1 MKKIIYYITI
11 CLIITGCENRAE
23 KYNEELKNK
32 TQQKALEIR
41 ENYNQYQKDIVET
54 NLGNLLNLERLAK
67 DLDHKESKNI
77 LNNADKI
84 LNQFNKENER
94 LVAELRTLVD
104 SIKPTPKLTETRIVA
119 MKKQFDESFSVT
131 KSNYKLDSTVLA
143 SNKKM
148 IDFLKGDCKYEIQN
162 GQIVFFNERCLNNFN
177 LYNSFIS
184 MAKTSAEFEMT
195 QRKMK
200 KILDKN

>member
-1 MKKIIYYITI
+1 MKIIYYITI

-32 TQQKALEIR
+32 TQEKALEIR
-41 ENYNQYQKDIVET
+41 ENYNQYQIDIVET

-84 LNQFNKENER
+84 LDQFNKENER
-94 LVAELRTLVD
+94 LITELRKLID
-104 SIKPTPKLTETRIVA
+104 SIKPTPKFTESRIVA

-184 MAKTSAEFEMT
+184 MAKTRAELEMS

>member
-23 KYNEELKNK
+23 KYNEEIKNK
-32 TQQKALEIR
+32 AQQKALEIR
-41 ENYNQYQKDIVET
+41 ENYNQYQKDIIET
-54 NLGNLLNLERLAK
+54 NLGNLLNIERLAK
-67 DLDHKESKNI
+67 DLNHKESNNI

-104 SIKPTPKLTETRIVA
+104 SIKPTSKLTKSRIAA
-119 MKKQFDESFSVT
+119 MKKQFNESFSVT
-131 KSNYKLDSTVLA
+131 KSNYNLDSTILA

-148 IDFLKGDCKYEIQN
+148 IYFLKGDCKYQIKN
-162 GQIVFFNERCLNNFN
+162 GQIIFFNERCLNNFN

-184 MAKTSAEFEMT
+184 MAKTTAKFEMT
-195 QRKMK
+195 KRKTK
-200 KILDKN
+200 KTLDRN